1 MKQKNGNR
9 FILNVEGEFSVKEKT
24 SLILKM
30 IVAAILSF
38 ILCYS
43 QVLYSF
49 DKIAA
54 DKIYQTPSTTDN
66 RIKIVTIDERTI
78 QAYGNVSE
86 WSREIPAQLVEML
99 SQDEENAPA
108 VIGFD
113 IMYVSDG
120 DEAGDLRFAEA
131 CKQAG
136 NVITAV
142 NVVTKDKL
150 TLQEDGSL
158 ALDNLHIELIEY
170 PYESLKEVTEYAFA
184 NTTQDQD
191 GYIRYALW
199 NMENGNENL
208 LSLSAKVYEKYC
220 LDHGIEVNQPD
231 LISEG
236 AFGFTFS
243 GKSGAYET
251 LSLCD
256 VLDGKIDSRIF
267 RDTIVLVG
275 AYAPGMQD
283 SYNVAVQKGTQMY
296 GVEIHANIVEALLE
310 GKTYTPISVL
320 GSAIVTA
327 LIAALFMLFS
337 KKVKLIPLTVVTIG
351 AVIVNIIIGKWLYE
365 NGTAVSIVEIPIVI
379 LLIYLYQLISGY
391 LAEILK
397 RRKVVNAFKKYVA
410 PQIVDEISKKGD
422 FEIVL
427 GGENRHIAVLFVDIR
442 GFTPMSESL
451 EPEQVVEILNEY
463 LNLTTQSIFKNGGTL
478 DKFIGDATMAVF
490 NAPFDLDD
498 YIYRA
503 VCTALDIAAGSDELE
518 KKLMERFGKSVSFG
532 IGVNCGQ
539 AVVGNIGCEFRMDY
553 TAIGDT
559 VNTAARLE
567 SNAKRGQILIS
578 SDVYEAVK
586 DRIEATEIGVIPLKG
601 KKDGAF
607 VYEVNGLKK

>member
-1 MKQKNGNR
+1 MHNQVKLGG
-9 FILNVEGEFSVKEKT
+9 IGMKEK
-24 SLILKM
+24 IGG
-30 IVAAILSF
+30 IVKVVVVAVLSF
-38 ILCYS
+38 FLCYS
-43 QVLYSF
+43 QILYSF

-54 DKIYQTPSTTDN
+54 DKIYQTPSVTDN
-66 RIKIVTIDERTI
+66 KIKIITIDERTI
-78 QAYGNVSE
+78 QKYGNVSE
-86 WSREIPAQLVEML
+86 WSRDIPAQLVEIL
-99 SQDEENAPA
+99 NEEEENAPA

-158 ALDNLHIELIEY
+158 ALDDLHIELIEY
-170 PYESLKEVTEYAFA
+170 PYPELKEVTEYAFA
-184 NTTQDQD
+184 NTTQDKD

-199 NMENGNENL
+199 NMEGENENL
-208 LSLSAKVYEKYC
+208 LSLSAKVYETYC
-220 LDHGIEVNQPD
+220 EKQGIEFQQPK
-231 LISEG
+231 LISGG

-243 GKSGAYET
+243 GKSGAYERI
-251 LSLCD
+251 SLCD
-256 VLDGKIDSRIF
+256 VLDGKIDTRIF
-267 RDTIVLVG
+267 RDTIVMVG

-310 GKTYTPISVL
+310 GKVYTPVSVV
-320 GSAIVTA
+320 GSA
-327 LIAALFMLFS
+327 LIAALVAALFMLLCS
-337 KKVKLIPLTVVTIG
+337 KVKLVPLTVATIG
-351 AVIVNIIIGKWLYE
+351 VVIVNVIAGKFLYV
-365 NGTAVSIVEIPIVI
+365 NGTAISIIEIPII
-379 LLIYLYQLISGY
+379 AITIYLYQLISGY

-397 RRKVVNAFKKYVA
+397 RRKVMNAFKKYVA
-410 PQIVDEISKKGD
+410 PQIVEEISKKGD

-451 EPEQVVEILNEY
+451 QPEQVVEILNEY
-463 LNLTTQSIFKNGGTL
+463 LSLTTQAIFKNGGTL

-503 VCTALDIAAGSDELE
+503 VCAALDIAAGSDELE

>member
-1 MKQKNGNR
+1 MKEKSV
-9 FILNVEGEFSVKEKT
+9 FILKT
-24 SLILKM
+24 AV
-30 IVAAILSF
+30 VAVLSF

-54 DKIYQTPSTTDN
+54 DKIYQTPSATDN
-66 RIKIVTIDERTI
+66 RIKIITIDERTI
-78 QAYGNVSE
+78 QEYGNVSE
-86 WSREIPAQLVEML
+86 WSREIPAQLVEIL
-99 SQDEENAPA
+99 NEDEENAPA

-120 DEAGDLRFAEA
+120 DEAGDARFAQA
-131 CKQAG
+131 CELAG

-150 TLQEDGSL
+150 TLQADGSL
-158 ALDNLHIELIEY
+158 ALDTLHIEMIEY
-170 PYESLKEVTEYAFA
+170 PYESLREVTEYAFA
-184 NTTQDQD
+184 NTTQDKD

-199 NMENGNENL
+199 NMEKGDERL
-208 LSLSAKVYEKYC
+208 LSLSAKVYETYC
-220 LDHGIEVNQPD
+220 ASQGMKVEQPK
-231 LISEG
+231 LISGG

-251 LSLCD
+251 ISLCD
-256 VLDGKIDSRIF
+256 VLDGKIDPRVF
-267 RDTIVLVG
+267 RDCIIMVG

-283 SYNVAVQKGTQMY
+283 SFNVAIQKGTQMY

-310 GKTYTPISVL
+310 GKVYTPVSIL
-320 GSAIVTA
+320 GSALVSA
-327 LIAALFMLFS
+327 VIAALYMLLS
-337 KKVKLIPLTVVTIG
+337 KKLKMIPLTVVTIG
-351 AVIVNIIIGKWLYE
+351 IVILNVVIGKLLYV
-365 NGTAVSIVEIPIVI
+365 NGTVISIVEIPFVVI
-379 LLIYLYQLISGY
+379 LIYLYQLISGY
-391 LAEILK
+391 LGEILK
-397 RRKVVNAFKKYVA
+397 RRKVMTAFKKYVA

-503 VCTALDIAAGSDELE
+503 VCAALDIAAGSDELE

-607 VYEVNGLKK
+607 VYELNGLKK

>member
-1 MKQKNGNR
+1 MKEKSV
-9 FILNVEGEFSVKEKT
+9 FILKT
-24 SLILKM
+24 AV
-30 IVAAILSF
+30 VAVLSF

-54 DKIYQTPSTTDN
+54 DKIYQTPSATDN
-66 RIKIVTIDERTI
+66 RIKIITIDERTI
-78 QAYGNVSE
+78 QEYGNVSE
-86 WSREIPAQLVEML
+86 WSREIPAQLVEIL
-99 SQDEENAPA
+99 NADEENAPA

-113 IMYVSDG
+113 IMYVSNG
-120 DEAGDLRFAEA
+120 DEAGDLRFTEA

-150 TLQEDGSL
+150 TLQADGSL
-158 ALDNLHIELIEY
+158 ELDTLHIKMIEY
-170 PYESLKEVTEYAFA
+170 PYESLREVTEYAFA
-184 NTTQDQD
+184 NTTQDKD

-199 NMENGNENL
+199 NMENGDEIL
-208 LSLSAKVYEKYC
+208 LSLSAKVYETYC
-220 LDHGIEVNQPD
+220 ASQGMKVEQPK
-231 LISEG
+231 LISGG

-251 LSLCD
+251 ISLCD
-256 VLDGKIDSRIF
+256 VLDGKIDPRVF
-267 RDTIVLVG
+267 RDCIIMVG

-283 SYNVAVQKGTQMY
+283 SFNVAIQKGTQMY

-310 GKTYTPISVL
+310 GKVYTPVSIL
-320 GSAIVTA
+320 GSALVSA
-327 LIAALFMLFS
+327 VIAALYMLLS
-337 KKVKLIPLTVVTIG
+337 KKLKMIPLTVVTIG
-351 AVIVNIIIGKWLYE
+351 IVILNVVIGKLLYV
-365 NGTAVSIVEIPIVI
+365 NGTVISIVEIPFVVI
-379 LLIYLYQLISGY
+379 MIYLYQLISGY
-391 LAEILK
+391 LGEIIK
-397 RRKVVNAFKKYVA
+397 RRKVMTAFKKYVA

-503 VCTALDIAAGSDELE
+503 VCAALDIAAGSDELE

-586 DRIEATEIGVIPLKG
+586 DRIDATEIGVIPLKG

-607 VYEVNGLKK
+607 VYELNGLKK

>member
-1 MKQKNGNR
+1 MKEKSV
-9 FILNVEGEFSVKEKT
+9 FILKT
-24 SLILKM
+24 AV
-30 IVAAILSF
+30 VAVLSF

-54 DKIYQTPSTTDN
+54 DKIYQTPSATDN
-66 RIKIVTIDERTI
+66 RIKIITIDERTI
-78 QAYGNVSE
+78 QEYGNVSE
-86 WSREIPAQLVEML
+86 WSREIPAQLVEIL
-99 SQDEENAPA
+99 NEDEENAPA

-113 IMYVSDG
+113 IMYVSNG
-120 DEAGDLRFAEA
+120 DEAGDLRFTEA

-150 TLQEDGSL
+150 TLQADGSL
-158 ALDNLHIELIEY
+158 ELDTLHIKMIEY
-170 PYESLKEVTEYAFA
+170 PYESLREVTEYAFA
-184 NTTQDQD
+184 NTTQDKD

-199 NMENGNENL
+199 NMENGDEIL
-208 LSLSAKVYEKYC
+208 LSLSAKVYETYC
-220 LDHGIEVNQPD
+220 ASQGMKVEQPK
-231 LISEG
+231 LISGG

-251 LSLCD
+251 ISLCD
-256 VLDGKIDSRIF
+256 VLDGKIDPRVF
-267 RDTIVLVG
+267 RDCIIMVG

-283 SYNVAVQKGTQMY
+283 SFNVAIQKGTQMY

-310 GKTYTPISVL
+310 GKVYTPVSIL
-320 GSAIVTA
+320 GSALVSA
-327 LIAALFMLFS
+327 VIAALYMLLS
-337 KKVKLIPLTVVTIG
+337 KKLKMIPLTVVTIG
-351 AVIVNIIIGKWLYE
+351 IVILNVVIGKLLYV
-365 NGTAVSIVEIPIVI
+365 NGTVISIVEIPFVVI
-379 LLIYLYQLISGY
+379 MIYLYQLISGY
-391 LAEILK
+391 LGEIIK
-397 RRKVVNAFKKYVA
+397 RRKVMTAFKKYVA

-503 VCTALDIAAGSDELE
+503 VCAALDIAAGSDELE

-586 DRIEATEIGVIPLKG
+586 DRIDATEIGVIPLKG

-607 VYEVNGLKK
+607 VYELNGLKK